1 MGKLAAHGILT
12 RKDLIEELKVTDDTL
27 TRWEDEHDF
36 PCRSAGRTTFYDVEQ
51 IKKWI
56 ARKPKR

>member
-12 RKDLIEELKVTDDTL
+12 RKDLIDELGVTDDIL
-27 TRWEDEHDF
+27 LRWEKDHEF
-36 PCRSAGRTTFYDVEQ
+36 PARTAGRTTFYDVEQ

-56 ARKPKR
+56 ATKPKR